1 MARIMNMD
9 RIVNPRPV
17 SIVADV
23 DLERGLFVEIKGMAE
38 NNLWLAGEDDFE
50 AYKVALATAETKPGD
65 LLIHS
70 TVPKMYDEKLVE
82 ADFVLEA
89 GAVGRGHYVTVGDE
103 ITIAKDL
110 VTGEIKVGTELAL
123 AADGKLAAG
132 TGLAKVVKIYNWN
145 GQESVMIRF
154 I

>member
-1 MARIMNMD
+1 MAKIMNMD
-9 RIVNPRPV
+9 RIMNPRPV
-17 SIVADV
+17 SIIAEVA
-23 DLERGLFVEIKGMAE
+23 LERGQFVAIKGMAE
-38 NNLWLAGEDDFE
+38 NNIWLVGEDDFE
-50 AYKVALATAETKPGD
+50 AYAVELANADTKVGD

-70 TVPKMYDEKLVE
+70 TVPKMYDERLVE

-110 VTGEIKVGTELAL
+110 VNGEVEVGTELAL
-123 AADGKLAAG
+123 AADGKLAVG
-132 TGLAKVVKIYNWN
+132 TGLAKVVKVYNWN

>member
-9 RIVNPRPV
+9 RCMNPRPV
-17 SIVADV
+17 SIIADV
-23 DLERGLFVEIKGMAE
+23 ELERGLFVEIKGMAE
-38 NNLWLAGEDDFE
+38 NNIWLNGEDDFE
-50 AYKVALATAETKPGD
+50 AYAVELANADTKVGD

-70 TVPKMYDEKLVE
+70 TVPKMYDERLVE

-110 VTGEIKVGTELAL
+110 VNGEVEVGTELAL
-123 AADGKLAAG
+123 AADGKLAVG
-132 TGLAKVVKIYNWN
+132 TGLAKVVKVYNWN

>member
-9 RIVNPRPV
+9 RIMNPRPV
-17 SIVADV
+17 SIIAEVA
-23 DLERGLFVEIKGMAE
+23 LERGQFVAIKGMAE
-38 NNLWLAGEDDFE
+38 NNIWLAGEDDFE
-50 AYKVALATAETKPGD
+50 AYAVELANADTKVGD

-70 TVPKMYDEKLVE
+70 TVPKQYDERLE
-82 ADFVLEA
+82 ERDFVLEA

-110 VTGEIKVGTELAL
+110 VNGEIEVGTELAL

>member
-9 RIVNPRPV
+9 RCMNPRPV
-17 SIVADV
+17 SIVAEV
-23 DLERGLFVEIKGMAE
+23 DLERGLFVEIKGMAK
-38 NNLWLAGEDDFE
+38 NNLWLANEDDFE
-50 AYKVALATAETKPGD
+50 AYQVALATADTEKGD

-70 TVPKMYDEKLVE
+70 TVPKMYDERLVE
-82 ADFVLEA
+82 ADFVLKA

-110 VTGEIKVGTELAL
+110 VVGEVAVGTELAL
-123 AADGKLAAG
+123 DANGKLKVG
-132 TGLAKVVKIYNWN
+132 TGLAKVVKVYNWN
-145 GQESVMIRF
+145 GRESVMIRF